1 MTSDHD
7 RNEDGVSWRNVLE
20 GMTWARTGVLAG
32 GVPRFRQA
40 SNARHPGVGSDSRGG
55 QRMHYITLAAATL
68 AAMAFAGAAYAD
80 SYCGPIKNG
89 NQYWHYQTANSL
101 GYWSPCPSAAAEAPR
116 NRSIA
121 AGKTTEETN
130 REAAR
135 AEARGARATRINAS
149 SAADNNTPR
158 RAGATP
164 RRQPSLPAQDTR
176 TGRLEGTQCESLSSW
191 MVCPFDLYD

>member
-1 MTSDHD
+1 
-7 RNEDGVSWRNVLE
+7 
-20 GMTWARTGVLAG
+20 
-32 GVPRFRQA
+32 
-40 SNARHPGVGSDSRGG
+40 
-55 QRMHYITLAAATL
+55 MHYTTLAAATL
-68 AAMAFAGAAYAD
+68 AAMAFAGVAYAD
-80 SYCGPIKNG
+80 AYCGPIKNG
-89 NQYWHYQTANSL
+89 NQCWHRQIGESL
-101 GYWSPCPSAAAEAPR
+101 GYWSPCPPAAAEAPR

-121 AGKTTEETN
+121 AGKTTKEAN
-130 REAAR
+130 REVAR
-135 AEARGARATRINAS
+135 TEARGAQATRTNAS